1 MNKDK
6 YDTEEYVIDEDKFYR
21 TSSLRQE
28 TELFDDDSHVPYQVV
43 SVKRVEFGK
52 AEDWEI
58 KSDQKTVMV
67 LKGVRF
73 TAKERSFLRT
83 VDGIKFVI
91 LGYKS
96 GWTSVSEFKRN
107 IKSHI

>member
-21 TSSLRQE
+21 TGSLRQE
-28 TELFDDDSHVPYQVV
+28 TELFDDDSHIPHRVI

-58 KSDQKTVMV
+58 KADQKTVLV

-73 TAKERSFLRT
+73 TTKEKNFLRT

-91 LGYKS
+91 AGYKA
-96 GWTSVSEFKRN
+96 GWNSVSEFKRN
-107 IKSHI
+107 LKGHV